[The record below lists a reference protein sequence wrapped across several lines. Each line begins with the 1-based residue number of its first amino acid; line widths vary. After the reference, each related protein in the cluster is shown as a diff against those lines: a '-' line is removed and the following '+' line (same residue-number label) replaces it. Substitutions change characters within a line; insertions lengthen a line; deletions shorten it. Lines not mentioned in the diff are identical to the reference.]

1 MRPTRRCAALS
12 DQPKQL
18 HIWQNDEALPR
29 HLAIARRFPRSFSAP
44 ELRAGPVVWAVLV
57 PQAVASATLA
67 DPPKDGSAPRVR
79 HLILGWGRAA

>member
-1 MRPTRRCAALS
+1 
-12 DQPKQL
+12 
-18 HIWQNDEALPR
+18 
-29 HLAIARRFPRSFSAP
+29 
-44 ELRAGPVVWAVLV
+44 V